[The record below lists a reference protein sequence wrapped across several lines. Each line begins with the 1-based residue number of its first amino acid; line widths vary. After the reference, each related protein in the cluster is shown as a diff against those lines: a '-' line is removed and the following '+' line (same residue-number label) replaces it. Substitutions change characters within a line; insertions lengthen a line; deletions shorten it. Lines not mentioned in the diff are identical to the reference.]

1 MRSDR
6 LFLIV
11 FLAVIGIIIVC
22 GISMTAIAIYGPVP
36 QPPAVADLFATLKV
50 LFTAGV
56 GSVLT
61 LLPQRVPNRRPQRA
75 VRPGRRQRGEQQ

>member
-11 FLAVIGIIIVC
+11 FWSVMGIIFVC
-22 GISMTAIAIYGPVP
+22 GISMAAIAVYSPVP
-36 QPPAVADLFATLKV
+36 QPPAITDLFATLKV

-56 GSVLT
+56 GSVFT
-61 LLPQRVPNRRPQRA
+61 LLPQRVLNRRPQRA
-75 VRPGRRQRGEQQ
+75 GRPRRRQ